1 MDFIPIAFQIQ
12 RRKYRNAFPEG
23 HWTVQWGREE
33 PCLSAVLNMPATT
46 PFSNP
51 TLELQPFG
59 SHHLPSYGKS
69 KIHHIPSKLQHQCFR
84 QNQKVTI
91 ITLYKTN
98 LSLLCFSASTG
109 SRMNTAC
116 SLSQQN
122 RNWSP
127 VKTPGYE
134 ASRSNVFLE
143 TSALE
148 RGTVSV

>member
-1 MDFIPIAFQIQ
+1 MSLSCPEHASYKSLFPSDTRITAL
-12 RRKYRNAFPEG
+12 RKPPPPFLWEKQDSPYTKQTAAPMLQTEPEVY
-23 HWTVQWGREE
+23 HLTQ
-33 PCLSAVLNMPATT
+33 SYYAVAMLITT
-46 PFSNP
+46 
-51 TLELQPFG
+51 T
-59 SHHLPSYGKS
+59 
-69 KIHHIPSKLQHQCFR
+69 I
-84 QNQKVTI
+84 KVTI